1 MYTRENAPLTP
12 EQRKHLDNVV
22 ANSRLEG
29 YELTDQNIDD
39 VIRIILGEKTSDEI
53 RDEILQRYGVS
64 PHQIPRVIH
73 E

>member
-29 YELTDQNIDD
+29 DEITDQNIDD

-53 RDEILQRYGVS
+53 RDEILQRYGVTPPDTTS
-64 PHQIPRVIH
+64 HS
-73 E
+73 

>member
-29 YELTDQNIDD
+29 YEITDQNIDD
-39 VIRIILGEKTSDEI
+39 AIRIILGEKTSDDI
-53 RDEILQRYGVS
+53 RNEILQRYGVTPPDTTS
-64 PHQIPRVIH
+64 HS
-73 E
+73 

>member
-29 YELTDQNIDD
+29 YEITDQNIDD
-39 VIRIILGEKTSDEI
+39 AIRIILGEKTSDDI
-53 RDEILQRYGVS
+53 RNEILQRYGVTPPNTTS
-64 PHQIPRVIH
+64 HS
-73 E
+73 

>member
-39 VIRIILGEKTSDEI
+39 AIRIILGEKTSDEI
-53 RDEILQRYGVS
+53 RDEILQRYGVPPPDTTS
-64 PHQIPRVIH
+64 HS
-73 E
+73 

>member
-29 YELTDQNIDD
+29 YEITDQNIDD
-39 VIRIILGEKTSDEI
+39 AIRIILGVTTSDDI
-53 RDEILQRYGVS
+53 RNEILQRYGVTPPDTTS
-64 PHQIPRVIH
+64 HS
-73 E
+73 

>member
-29 YELTDQNIDD
+29 YEITDQNIDD
-39 VIRIILGEKTSDEI
+39 AIRIILGEKTSDEI
-53 RDEILQRYGVS
+53 RDEILQRYGVTPPDTTS
-64 PHQIPRVIH
+64 HS
-73 E
+73 

>member
-39 VIRIILGEKTSDEI
+39 AIRIILGEKTSDEI
-53 RDEILQRYGVS
+53 RNEILQRYGVTPPDTTS
-64 PHQIPRVIH
+64 HS
-73 E
+73 

>member
-29 YELTDQNIDD
+29 YELTDQKIDG

-53 RDEILQRYGVS
+53 RDEILQRYGVTPPDTTS
-64 PHQIPRVIH
+64 HS
-73 E
+73 

>member
-1 MYTRENAPLTP
+1 MSPRENAPLTP

-53 RDEILQRYGVS
+53 RDEILQRYGVTPPDTTS
-64 PHQIPRVIH
+64 HS
-73 E
+73 

>member
-39 VIRIILGEKTSDEI
+39 VIRIILGEKTSDAI
-53 RDEILQRYGVS
+53 RDEILQRYGVTPPDTTS
-64 PHQIPRVIH
+64 HS
-73 E
+73 